1 MSRVSGNNR
10 PSAASRRK
18 ARHFAV
24 QALYQWHMAGA
35 NLTQIEAEFRADNDM
50 SQVDVEYFHD
60 ILHGVPKIVEQLDA
74 KIAPLLDRRVDE
86 ITPVEL
92 AILHLGTYEMLH
104 RIDVPY
110 KVVINESV
118 ELAKVFGATDG
129 HKFINGVLDKLAQRE
144 RAVEIRGARSKAQQ
158 SGNGDAGA

>member
-92 AILHLGTYEMLH
+92 AILHLGAYEMLH

-158 SGNGDAGA
+158 SGNGDAGE